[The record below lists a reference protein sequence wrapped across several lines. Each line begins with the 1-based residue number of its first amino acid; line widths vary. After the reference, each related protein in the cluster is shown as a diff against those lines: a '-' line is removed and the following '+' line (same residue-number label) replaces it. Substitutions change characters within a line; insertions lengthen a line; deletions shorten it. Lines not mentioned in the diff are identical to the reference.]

1 MAGQNI
7 ERRDIL
13 RILALAI
20 PASQFT
26 GFKNWV
32 FAHDHAPAGNHTSE
46 TPDRPYE
53 PQFFSPDEYAMVE
66 RLAEMIIP
74 SDGTPG
80 AREAGASEFID
91 FIVASDPGIQ
101 PAFRQGLTW
110 MNAHALR
117 LHNQLFLKLPAERQT
132 EILEHLAYQKRHRP
146 GEQAGRA
153 FFELFREYTVIGF
166 YTSRVG
172 LEQLDFPGLRHY
184 YTESPGC
191 PHTNDRAHRQLTPAK
206 V

>member
-26 GFKNWV
+26 GFKQWV
-32 FAHDHAPAGNHTSE
+32 FAHDHVNAGNIKAE
-46 TPDRPYE
+46 AQNRPYE
-53 PQFFSPDEYAMVE
+53 PRFFLPEEYALVE
-66 RLAEMIIP
+66 RLSEMIIP

-91 FIVASDPGIQ
+91 FIVASDPSIQ

-110 MNAHALR
+110 MNAHAMR
-117 LHNQLFLKLPAERQT
+117 LYNQPFLNLPAKQQT
-132 EILEHLAYQKRHRP
+132 EILEHLAYRDRHRP

-172 LEQLDFPGLRHY
+172 LEQLDYPGLRHY
-184 YTESPGC
+184 YPDSPGC
-191 PHTNDRAHRQLTPAK
+191 PHTDDRAHQRLTPTR